1 MEFEVTH
8 HETVYEGRAFDVRR
22 DFVRLP
28 NGQQKQR
35 DVVIH
40 NPSVVIIP
48 LDENRQILFVRQY
61 RHPIGDSILE
71 LPAGVMEAGETPLIT
86 AQREIREETG
96 MGAEDMKKIGKFYL
110 APGYSTELMYV
121 YLARGLY
128 PAALP
133 MDEDE
138 DIRVEKV
145 PSEHLVDQS
154 KVAQFR
160 DAKTLAALLLAR
172 PYLLK

>member
-8 HETVYEGRAFDVRR
+8 YETVYKGRAFDVRR

-35 DVVIH
+35 DVVVH
-40 NPSVVIIP
+40 DPSVVIIP
-48 LDENRQILFVRQY
+48 LDENRQILFVKQY
-61 RHPIGDSILE
+61 RHPIGDSLLE
-71 LPAGVMEAGETPLIT
+71 LPAGVMETGETPLVT

-96 MGAEDMKKIGKFYL
+96 MGAEDMKKIGEFYL
-110 APGYSTELMYV
+110 APGYSTEFMYV

-145 PSEHLVDQS
+145 SSEHLVDQS
-154 KVAQFR
+154 KAAQFR